1 MAKKEEPKVK
11 ELKIERMFG
20 YKIIISKNGYEVSW
34 DVTIENNLAAFAIC
48 DQLIKENIRIVEEY
62 HTTSHAE
69 KVSKRDRLDR
79 LKKLNLEVVN
89 CMAEIA
95 EFILQNKTQEEY
107 DATNAIVN
115 GKKPKIQKATM
126 ADVKKLILPGK

>member
-20 YKIIISKNGYEVSW
+20 YKITISKEGYEVHW

-48 DQLIKENIRIVEEY
+48 DQLIKQNIKMVTEY
-62 HTTSHAE
+62 HATTHEE

-89 CMAEIA
+89 SMAEIA
-95 EFILQNKTQEEY
+95 EFILEHKTQEQY

-126 ADVKKLILPGK
+126 EDVKKLILPGK